1 MSTEKHTSE
10 EFSLSTS
17 RAITVA
23 SVLVMAIILGVIIYK
38 NVATKLKTEAI
49 YTEALE
55 DRDRGD
61 LVSAKRKLADIVR
74 TNPSFKD
81 AKDQL
86 ADVKQRINPGMGT
99 SPPSE
104 HGRISRENAVKL
116 SNENAEGGSGAVT
129 HPGDTGSRPK
139 LKFPQN
145 GADEP
150 AKTTL
155 PSAIEGFK
163 LVSEKSTK
171 DVVSR
176 VYEPKD
182 ADSKVTTVTVA
193 IKEHGDEQKASDALY
208 SIRFKYKRGQQLCW
222 VNGRMAYFGYD
233 GQGLSILAWYEGGE
247 TVEIEAQ
254 GKDPKIGQIGVLM
267 DIAREL

>member
-1 MSTEKHTSE
+1 MSTEKHTSDD
-10 EFSLSTS
+10 FSFSAS
-17 RAITVA
+17 RVIMVAGVLVLAIT
-23 SVLVMAIILGVIIYK
+23 LGVIIFN
-38 NVATKLKTEAI
+38 NVAAELKTEAL
-49 YTEALE
+49 YSEALK

-86 ADVKQRINPGMGT
+86 AEVKQRINPGMGT
-99 SPPSE
+99 PPPPE

-116 SNENAEGGSGAVT
+116 SNENAEGSSGA
-129 HPGDTGSRPK
+129 GSRPK

-163 LVSEKSTK
+163 LVSERSTK

-176 VYEPKD
+176 VYEPTD

-193 IKEHGDEQKASDALY
+193 IKEHGDTQKASDALY
-208 SIRFKYKRGQQLCW
+208 SIRFKYRRGQQLYW
-222 VNGRMAYFGYD
+222 VNGRMAYYGYD
-233 GQGLSILAWYEGGE
+233 GQGLSVLAWYEDNE

-254 GKDPKIGQIGVLM
+254 GKDPKIGQIGVLL

>member
-1 MSTEKHTSE
+1 MDTEKHTSE

-23 SVLVMAIILGVIIYK
+23 SVLVMAIILGIIIYR
-38 NVATKLKTEAI
+38 NVATELKTEAI

-55 DRDRGD
+55 DRDNGD
-61 LVSAKRKLADIVR
+61 LVSAKRKLTDIVR
-74 TNPSFKD
+74 TDPSFKD

-99 SPPSE
+99 SPSPE
-104 HGRISRENAVKL
+104 HRRISRENAENL
-116 SNENAEGGSGAVT
+116 SNSSVGDGSAET
-129 HPGDTGSRPK
+129 QPGNSGSRPK
-139 LKFPQN
+139 LKFPLN
-145 GADEP
+145 GAGEP
-150 AKTTL
+150 DKTTL
-155 PSAIEGFK
+155 PSEIEGFK

-208 SIRFKYKRGQQLCW
+208 SIRFKYKRGQQLYW

-267 DIAREL
+267 DIARGL